1 MAIVKWRNWNPYTD
15 LADSIEKLFNEG
27 LIQNLDESPRI
38 WAPAVDV
45 VEEETAYLI
54 KADIPG
60 LTREDVH
67 VEVDK
72 NTLTIRGEKK
82 EEKEEKGKR
91 YYRKERTHGTFTR
104 SFSLPDNVD
113 ADSIKAVHKEGVL
126 ELTIPK
132 KEKEKPRKIEVS
144 VN

>member
-1 MAIVKWRNWNPYTD
+1 MAIVRWRNWNPYTD
-15 LADSIEKLFNEG
+15 LSESIEKLFNDG
-27 LIQNLDESPRI
+27 FIQKGEESPRL

-45 VEEETAYLI
+45 IEEESAYTI

-60 LTREDVH
+60 LAKEDVH
-67 VEVDK
+67 VEVQD
-72 NTLTIRGEKK
+72 NTLTIRGEKH

-91 YYRKERTHGTFTR
+91 YFRKERTYGSFTR
-104 SFSLPDNVD
+104 SFHLPENVD
-113 ADSIKAVHKEGVL
+113 VEAIKATHKEGIL

-132 KEKEKPRKIEVS
+132 KEQEKPKRIDIN